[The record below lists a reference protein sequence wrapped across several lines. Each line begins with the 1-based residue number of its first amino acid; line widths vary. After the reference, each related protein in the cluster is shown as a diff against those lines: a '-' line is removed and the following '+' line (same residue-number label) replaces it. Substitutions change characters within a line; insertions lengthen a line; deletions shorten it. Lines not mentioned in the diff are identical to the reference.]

1 MRVELM
7 LPEEPKDL
15 KTTTRALVEEA
26 PEEGSNLVNDARFV
40 ADGLW
45 NEWGE
50 EIEAAGMDRDRFV
63 GISRSYADE
72 LRLWVMGER
81 PWEHCVA
88 GLRGRVLRRLPVA
101 GERREALSCAGA
113 GR

>member
-1 MRVELM
+1 MELM
-7 LPEEPKDL
+7 LPKEPKDL

-26 PEEGSNLVNDARFV
+26 PEEGSRLVNDARFV

-45 NEWGE
+45 NEWGD
-50 EIEAAGMDRDRFV
+50 EIEDAGMDHDRFV
-63 GISRSYADE
+63 DISRSYADE

-88 GLRGRVLRRLPVA
+88 GLRGRVLRRLPVE
-101 GERREALSCAGA
+101 GVVERREAFACAGA